1 MLCYI
6 ILYIS
11 CKLHFCDL
19 LFHEVSLLHCL
30 WYYFRQSLIEIKCH
44 FWSRNTRCF
53 VRRPVLHAV
62 ILQYLHHR
70 VGSITQ
76 SLKCDD
82 QLSSFQCFFQALL
95 KFYHGDRQKCQT
107 FQFAIWYHLINLS
120 CSGSFFSKILSDDLW
135 RMISK
140 DHVFYYYFR
149 YEKRGGGGSIVRKS
163 RYSILFTNIN
173 WALSPVWLT
182 FFFFLVHV
190 SFLLFVNH
198 VWNIIKTCKDNV
210 RKLSKQ
216 TCTWT

>member
-1 MLCYI
+1 MP
-6 ILYIS
+6 
-11 CKLHFCDL
+11 F
-19 LFHEVSLLHCL
+19 
-30 WYYFRQSLIEIKCH
+30 LIQKYK
-44 FWSRNTRCF
+44 CF

-76 SLKCDD
+76 SLKCDE

-149 YEKRGGGGSIVRKS
+149 YEKRGGGGGGFNCSKITLLNIV
-163 RYSILFTNIN
+163 YQHQLGVIACLIN
-173 WALSPVWLT
+173 
-182 FFFFLVHV
+182 F
-190 SFLLFVNH
+190 FLLFGTRFVPIVCEPCVKYN
-198 VWNIIKTCKDNV
+198 
-210 RKLSKQ
+210 
-216 TCTWT
+216 

>member
-1 MLCYI
+1 MP
-6 ILYIS
+6 
-11 CKLHFCDL
+11 F
-19 LFHEVSLLHCL
+19 
-30 WYYFRQSLIEIKCH
+30 LIQKYK
-44 FWSRNTRCF
+44 CF

-76 SLKCDD
+76 SLKCDE

-120 CSGSFFSKILSDDLW
+120 CSGSFFSKVLSDDLW

-149 YEKRGGGGSIVRKS
+149 YEKRGGGGGSIVRKS

-182 FFFFLVHV
+182 FFFFSVHF

>member
-1 MLCYI
+1 MP
-6 ILYIS
+6 
-11 CKLHFCDL
+11 F
-19 LFHEVSLLHCL
+19 
-30 WYYFRQSLIEIKCH
+30 LIQKYK
-44 FWSRNTRCF
+44 CF

-140 DHVFYYYFR
+140 DHVFLLLFQIR
-149 YEKRGGGGSIVRKS
+149 EGGGGLKITLFNIV
-163 RYSILFTNIN
+163 YQHQLGVIACLIN
-173 WALSPVWLT
+173 
-182 FFFFLVHV
+182 F
-190 SFLLFVNH
+190 FLLFGTRFVPIVCEPCVKYN
-198 VWNIIKTCKDNV
+198 
-210 RKLSKQ
+210 
-216 TCTWT
+216 